1 MAAIDEG
8 KQGSESGGEKGEG
21 PADSGGEVAIAV
33 SGKKVYLENKGEK
46 TILKD
51 LGWKHFK

>member
-33 SGKKVYLENKGEK
+33 SGKKVEMEGIAWATEAIEGGKRSGR
-46 TILKD
+46 
-51 LGWKHFK
+51 